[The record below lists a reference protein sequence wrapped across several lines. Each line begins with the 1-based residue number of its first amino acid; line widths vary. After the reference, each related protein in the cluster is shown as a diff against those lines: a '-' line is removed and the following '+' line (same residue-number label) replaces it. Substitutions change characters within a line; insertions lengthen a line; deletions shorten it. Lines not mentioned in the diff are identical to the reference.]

1 MSRGIIKGDR
11 LTWTGGC
18 GTSRSDHAEFP
29 TWLHGRA
36 GRSAERDGVFSD
48 EKEDS
53 LFYHFFFHLSTLVK
67 MGEIITSLGNIKSRW
82 YDCSYS

>member
-18 GTSRSDHAEFP
+18 GRSRSYHTEFP

-53 LFYHFFFHLSTLVK
+53 LFYHFFYLITLVK
-67 MGEIITSLGNIKSRW
+67 MLGEIITSLGNIKSRW
-82 YDCSYS
+82 DDCSYS

>member
-18 GTSRSDHAEFP
+18 GRSRSDHAEFP

-53 LFYHFFFHLSTLVK
+53 LFYHFFF
-67 MGEIITSLGNIKSRW
+67 TSALW
-82 YDCSYS
+82 